1 MHRNGV
7 ITADRSDEISVT
19 SDGRMNMMNELA
31 HVKQSTAV
39 ECRGVWKIFGSQ
51 TSAAIEAARSGQY
64 DKDQLLAKFG
74 CVAAVANASFSVG
87 EGETFCII
95 GLSGSGKSTLIR
107 HFNRLIEPTSGE
119 VIVRG
124 KDICKLK
131 GAALRDLRSRCI
143 GMVFQQVALLPYRT
157 VLQNVMLPL
166 EVQGRPSGETRAKS
180 QAALDTVGLGNWADR
195 YPRELSGGMQQ
206 RVGIARALAAEPDV
220 LLMDEP
226 FSALDPLIRKQL
238 QIEFKQLSTKLKK
251 TTIFITHDIEEAIRI
266 GDRIAIM
273 REGRIIQIGTPEE
286 IALRPVDSYVADF
299 MEGVS
304 RLKLVKAHSI
314 MQPAL
319 AEVLNGASTSTLS
332 ECPTVN
338 INANLEE
345 MIDLA
350 IAKCAEKLAIERDG
364 QIVGVVSR
372 ENLLCATRAAD

>member
-1 MHRNGV
+1 
-7 ITADRSDEISVT
+7 
-19 SDGRMNMMNELA
+19 MNMMNELP
-31 HVKQSTAV
+31 HVKQATAV

-51 TSAAIEAARSGQY
+51 TSAAIEAAKSGRY
-64 DKDQLLAKFG
+64 NKDELLAKFG

-119 VIVRG
+119 VVVRG

-131 GAALRDLRSRCI
+131 NAELRALRSRCI

-166 EVQGRPSGETRAKS
+166 EVQGESSVSARSRS
-180 QAALDTVGLGNWADR
+180 QAALDTVGLGNWANR
-195 YPRELSGGMQQ
+195 FPRELSGGMQQ

-238 QIEFKQLSTKLKK
+238 QIEFKQLSTKLRK

-286 IALRPVDSYVADF
+286 IALHPVDSYVADF

-314 MQPAL
+314 MQPVL
-319 AEVLNGASTSTLS
+319 AEVSDGGSSVTVT
-332 ECPTVN
+332 EYPTVN

-345 MIDLA
+345 MIDLS
-350 IAKCAEKLAIERDG
+350 IAKCAERLAVERNG
-364 QIVGVVSR
+364 QIVGMVSR
-372 ENLLCATRAAD
+372 ENLLCATRAAE

>member
-1 MHRNGV
+1 
-7 ITADRSDEISVT
+7 
-19 SDGRMNMMNELA
+19 MMNELP
-31 HVKQSTAV
+31 HVKQATAV
-39 ECRGVWKIFGSQ
+39 ECRSVWKIFGSQ
-51 TSAAIEAARSGQY
+51 TSASMEAAKSGQY

-74 CVAAVANASFSVG
+74 CVAAVADASFSVG

-131 GAALRDLRSRCI
+131 GAELRDLRSRCI
-143 GMVFQQVALLPYRT
+143 GMVFQQVALLPFRT

-166 EVQGRPSGETRAKS
+166 EVQGRSSADARAKS
-180 QAALDTVGLGNWADR
+180 RVALDTVGLGNWADR
-195 YPRELSGGMQQ
+195 YPSELSGGMQQ

-238 QIEFKQLSTKLKK
+238 QLEFKQLSTRLKK

-273 REGRIIQIGTPEE
+273 REGRIIQIGTPEQ
-286 IALRPVDSYVADF
+286 IALHPVDAYVADF

-319 AEVLNGASTSTLS
+319 AEVLQGGNGTTMAAY
-332 ECPTVN
+332 PTVS
-338 INANLEE
+338 INANLED
-345 MIDLA
+345 MIDLS
-350 IAKCAEKLAIERDG
+350 IAKCAEKLAVEKDG
-364 QIVGVVSR
+364 QIVGIVTECVMAQGVSWGWTACWKR
-372 ENLLCATRAAD
+372 SRRTSGSFLVC

>member
-1 MHRNGV
+1 
-7 ITADRSDEISVT
+7 
-19 SDGRMNMMNELA
+19 MNDFA
-31 HVKQSTAV
+31 HVKRKTVV
-39 ECRGVWKIFGSQ
+39 ECRGVWKIFGNQS
-51 TSAAIEAARSGQY
+51 SAAIEAARSGRY
-64 DKDQLLAKFG
+64 DKDQLLKQHG

-119 VIVRG
+119 VVVRG

-131 GAALRDLRSRCI
+131 PADLRDLRSRCI

-166 EVQGRPSGETRAKS
+166 EVQGGDSAERRAKS

-206 RVGIARALAAEPDV
+206 RVGIARALAANPDV

-238 QIEFKQLSTKLKK
+238 QIEFKQLSTKLRK

-286 IALRPVDSYVADF
+286 IALKPADDYVASF

-314 MQPAL
+314 MEPIMAD
-319 AEVLNGASTSTLS
+319 VLETAVG
-332 ECPTVN
+332 PTTVADYVSVD
-338 INANLEE
+338 INADLEE
-345 MIDLA
+345 MIDVA
-350 IAKCAEKLAIERDG
+350 ITKCSEKLAIERDG
-364 QIVGVVSR
+364 RIVGTVSR
-372 ENLLCATRAAD
+372 ETLLRAVRAAE

>member
-1 MHRNGV
+1 
-7 ITADRSDEISVT
+7 
-19 SDGRMNMMNELA
+19 MMNELP
-31 HVKQSTAV
+31 HVKQATAV
-39 ECRGVWKIFGSQ
+39 ECRSVWKIFGSQ
-51 TSAAIEAARSGQY
+51 TSASMEAAKSGQY

-74 CVAAVANASFSVG
+74 CVAAVADASFSVG

-131 GAALRDLRSRCI
+131 GAELRDLRSRCI
-143 GMVFQQVALLPYRT
+143 GMVFQQVALLPFRT

-166 EVQGRPSGETRAKS
+166 EVQGRSSADARAKS
-180 QAALDTVGLGNWADR
+180 QVALDTVGLGNWADR

-238 QIEFKQLSTKLKK
+238 QLEFKQLSTRLKK

-273 REGRIIQIGTPEE
+273 REGRIIQIGTPEQ
-286 IALRPVDSYVADF
+286 IALHPVDAYVADF

-319 AEVLNGASTSTLS
+319 AEVLQGGNGTTMAAY
-332 ECPTVN
+332 PTVS
-338 INANLEE
+338 INANLED
-345 MIDLA
+345 MIDLS
-350 IAKCAEKLAIERDG
+350 IAKCAEKLAVEKDG
-364 QIVGVVSR
+364 QIVGIVTR

>member
-1 MHRNGV
+1 
-7 ITADRSDEISVT
+7 
-19 SDGRMNMMNELA
+19 MNMMSE
-31 HVKQSTAV
+31 TARMERATVV
-39 ECRGVWKIFGSQ
+39 ECRGVWKIFGNQARASLD
-51 TSAAIEAARSGQY
+51 AARSGRY
-64 DKDQLLAKFG
+64 DKDRLLKEHG
-74 CVAAVANASFSVG
+74 SVAAVVDATFSVG

-119 VIVRG
+119 VRVRG

-131 GAALRDLRSRCI
+131 PAELRQLRSRSVA
-143 GMVFQQVALLPYRT
+143 MVFQQVALLPFRT

-166 EVQGRPSGETRAKS
+166 EVQGRDKAECRTRS
-180 QAALDTVGLGNWADR
+180 QAALETVGLGNWADR
-195 YPRELSGGMQQ
+195 FPGELSGGMQQ

-238 QIEFKQLSTKLKK
+238 QIEFRQLSTQLRK

-286 IALRPVDSYVADF
+286 IALHPVDDYVASF

-304 RLKLVKAHSI
+304 RLKLVRVHSI
-314 MQPAL
+314 MQAVQDPHATAAGADCVDADATL
-319 AEVLNGASTSTLS
+319 DEV
-332 ECPTVN
+332 
-338 INANLEE
+338 
-345 MIDLA
+345 IDRSIQGHADRLW
-350 IAKCAEKLAIERDG
+350 
-364 QIVGVVSR
+364 VSR
-372 ENLLCATRAAD
+372 LGRVVGSVDRETLLRAVRAAH